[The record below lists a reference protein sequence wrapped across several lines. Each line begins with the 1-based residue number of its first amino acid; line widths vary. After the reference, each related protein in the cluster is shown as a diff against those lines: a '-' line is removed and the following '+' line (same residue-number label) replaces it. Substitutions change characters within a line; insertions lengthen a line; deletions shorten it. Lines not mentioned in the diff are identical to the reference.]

1 MSTIELRHLI
11 TKYLSH
17 IDDVSF
23 LKALKT
29 IIESKVSEGVYHLSP
44 EQKKRVDLGRDQLRN
59 GQTMPQEE
67 LQTEIDQ
74 WLSSKLPTSL

>member
-29 IIESKVSEGVYHLSP
+29 IIESKAAEGIYHLSP
-44 EQKKRVDLGRDQLRN
+44 EQTERVDLGRDQLSN
-59 GQTMPQEE
+59 GQTIPQEE
-67 LQTEIDQ
+67 LQIEIDQ
-74 WLSSKLPTSL
+74 WLGSK